1 MPKLPPALSNTAQS
15 LWDDF
20 LTAAAQCGLEVPTD
34 PILKESLRIGFAF
47 SRFVANI
54 CIHKPALA
62 LDLIASGDL
71 NRAYRGNDLSIR
83 YSRLVSDDKTGR
95 PQPDREPTPLDLPPE
110 AFQKKLRLFRNR
122 EMLRIAVRD
131 LNDHVNLS
139 ETLTDLSALAD
150 ICVQQALEYA
160 YRQQTLQ
167 WGVPTADNGLPQR
180 LVVLGM
186 GKLGALELNFSSD
199 IDLIFAYPFD
209 GQTTGT
215 NKPIA
220 NEDFFTRLCR
230 KLIQVLSA
238 KTADGFVFRV
248 DARLRPFGES
258 GPLALSFNRMEDYYE
273 TQGREW
279 ERYALIKA
287 RAMAGDI
294 EAGRLLLAKLRPFV
308 YRRYLDYNAFE
319 SLRDMKQ
326 LIAMEVK
333 SKGLQ
338 NNIKLGAGGIREIE
352 FFGQIFQLIR
362 GGVEPELQRRGIRTI
377 LRHLMERNYIPEQ
390 TGHDLAQAYTFLRR
404 TENRLQAYQ
413 DQQTHDLP
421 AGAPDR
427 ERLAGSMGFADW
439 EHFADCLDGH
449 RQAVH
454 RHFNALLAGEKES
467 EAHPQE
473 ASGKLRELNVIW
485 DKILDPD
492 HAMDLLK
499 SCGYSNPQKALGL
512 IDELRNDKALQPM
525 SATGRDRLAKIM
537 PALLQAAG
545 GAGRPQLVL
554 GRLFDLIK
562 SISRRTAYLSLLC
575 EYPTALTHLA
585 RLSEA
590 SPWIA
595 ALLSRHPVL
604 LDELLDPRTLY
615 RPPNR
620 KELSRELRTRLDGV
634 PENDL
639 EHQLEILRVFKQ
651 INVLRVAASDVTNVL
666 PLMKVSDHLS
676 DIAETVLD
684 EVVNLSWRHLVEK
697 HGRPACH
704 LPNCDC
710 SQGFTVIAYGKLGGL
725 ELGYRSDL
733 DLVFL
738 HAAAPGQ
745 TQGGRLP
752 IDNTQFFTRLGQRV
766 LHFLST
772 PTAAGILYEAD
783 MRLRPSGDSGML
795 VSHIEGFRN
804 YQLKDAWAW
813 EHQALIRARAIAGD
827 EALRRR
833 FEQIRSE
840 ALTQL
845 RDAEQLRGEVA
856 SMRAKLRQAQDPAT
870 QEKFDIKQGNG
881 GIVDIEFLVQYLIL
895 QHANRLKQIARWT
908 DNVRLLQE
916 LSTHDIIEPDIAFGL
931 RRAYLILR
939 AMAHRLNLK
948 EESTLIGNDRILGLR
963 SLVRRCW
970 KHYLG
975 N

>member
-1 MPKLPPALSNTAQS
+1 MSQS

-20 LTAAAQCGLEVPTD
+20 SAAAAQYGFEVPTD
-34 PILKESLRIGFAF
+34 PILEESLRIGFAF
-47 SRFVANI
+47 SRFVANV
-54 CIHKPALA
+54 CLSKPALA
-62 LDLIASGDL
+62 FDLIASGDL
-71 NRAYRGNDLSIR
+71 NRAYRGNDLFIR
-83 YSRLVSDDKTGR
+83 YSRLVSDNETGG
-95 PQPDREPTPLDLPPE
+95 PQTDHEPSPFDLTPE

-131 LNDHVNLS
+131 LNDHANLS
-139 ETLTDLSALAD
+139 DTLTDLSALAD
-150 ICVQQALEYA
+150 ICVEQALEYA

-186 GKLGALELNFSSD
+186 GKLGAFELNFSSD
-199 IDLIFAYPFD
+199 IDLIFAYPYD
-209 GQTTGT
+209 GQTAGT

-294 EAGRLLLAKLRPFV
+294 EAGRGLLAKLRPFV

-326 LIAMEVK
+326 RIAMEVK

-362 GGVEPELQRRGIRTI
+362 GGVEPELQRRGIQTI

-390 TGHDLAQAYTFLRR
+390 TGHDLTSAYTFLRR

-427 ERLAGSMGFADW
+427 DRLASSMGFTDW
-439 EHFADCLDGH
+439 KHFADCLDGH
-449 RQAVH
+449 RHAVH
-454 RHFNALLAGEKES
+454 RHFNALLAEEKES

-473 ASGKLRELNVIW
+473 ISGKLGQLNVIW
-485 DKILDPD
+485 DRVFDPD
-492 HAMDLLK
+492 HAMDLLE
-499 SCGYSNPQKALGL
+499 SCGYSNPQKALRL
-512 IDELRNDKALQPM
+512 IDELRSDKALQPM
-525 SATGRDRLAKIM
+525 SAVGRNRLARIM

-545 GAGRPQLVL
+545 RAGRPQLVL

-585 RLSEA
+585 GLSEA

-634 PENDL
+634 PESDL

-651 INVLRVAASDVTNVL
+651 INVLRVAASDITNVL

-684 EVVNLSWRHLVEK
+684 QVVNLSWRHLVEK

-710 SQGFTVIAYGKLGGL
+710 SQGFAVIAYGKLGGL

-738 HAAAPGQ
+738 HAAASGQ

-752 IDNTQFFTRLGQRV
+752 IDNAQFFARLGQRV

-772 PTAAGILYEAD
+772 PTAAGILYQTD

-804 YQLKDAWAW
+804 YQLKDAWTW

-827 EALRRR
+827 KALRHR

-840 ALTQL
+840 ALTQS

-856 SMRAKLRQAQDPAT
+856 SMRAKLRQAQNPIT
-870 QEKFDIKQGNG
+870 QGKFDIKQGNG

-895 QHANRLKQIARWT
+895 QHANRIRQIARWT

-916 LSTHDIIEPDIAFGL
+916 LSAHDIIEPDIAFGL
-931 RRAYLILR
+931 RRTYLILR

-948 EESTLIGNDRILGLR
+948 EESALIGNDRILGLR

-970 KHYLG
+970 KNYLG
-975 N
+975 K